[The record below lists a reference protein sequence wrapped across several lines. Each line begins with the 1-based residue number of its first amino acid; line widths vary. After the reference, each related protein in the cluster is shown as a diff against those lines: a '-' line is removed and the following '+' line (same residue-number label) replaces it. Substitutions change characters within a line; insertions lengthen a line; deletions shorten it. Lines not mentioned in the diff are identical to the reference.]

1 MADERER
8 SNWWHTASLL
18 AMIRN
23 ALTTGEAVSPAD
35 FHPMEKKKEP
45 EVIHLGKD
53 ISVLR
58 DIFFP
63 TPRRKK

>member
-1 MADERER
+1 
-8 SNWWHTASLL
+8 
-18 AMIRN
+18 MIHN
-23 ALTTGEAVSPAD
+23 ALTTGEAVSPAE

-63 TPRRKK
+63 RRKK